1 MARYRLQQ
9 FLTQEIPD
17 FLLMDI
23 AYHWQANDNRA
34 MALQAPRT
42 PARIPECGKQAEGD
56 LKLHQVVSGLRA
68 GVDIFMGVFGDWDE
82 QFSAAPC

>member
-23 AYHWQANDNRA
+23 AYHWQANDNHA
-34 MALQAPRT
+34 MAPHAPR
-42 PARIPECGKQAEGD
+42 APENGRQADGD
-56 LKLHQVVSGLRA
+56 LKIHQVVSGLRA
-68 GVDIFMGVFGDWDE
+68 GVDIFMSVFGDRDE
-82 QFSAAPC
+82 PFSLAPC

>member
-34 MALQAPRT
+34 SAQHAPW
-42 PARIPECGKQAEGD
+42 APECGKQADGD
-56 LKLHQVVSGLRA
+56 LMLTQVVTGLRA
-68 GVDIFMGVFGDWDE
+68 GVDIFKGVFGDWDE
-82 QFSAAPC
+82 PFSLAPC